1 MLKIEEI
8 FDLKLTK
15 FADIFER
22 VEYPWEVLPRL
33 EEYIKAR
40 IKPGN
45 LGKVVGNV
53 FIADDV
59 EIDEGTI
66 IEHGAMIYGPT
77 IIGKNCT
84 IRAGAYI
91 RENTLIDDNCVV
103 GHSTEVKNI
112 LMFSGAKAAHFN
124 YVADSVI
131 GANVNLG
138 SGTKIANW
146 RLDSKTVLV
155 KDGESKID
163 TGLRKFGAIIGD
175 ETHTGANCVLNPGTV
190 LGKKCAVYPLKSVVG
205 IFEAGSMVK

>member
-15 FADIFER
+15 YVDIFEG
-22 VEYPWEVLPRL
+22 VEYPWEILPRL
-33 EEYIKAR
+33 EEYIKSR

-53 FIADDV
+53 YISDNV
-59 EIDEGTI
+59 EIGEGTVV
-66 IEHGAMIYGPT
+66 EHGAMIYGPT
-77 IIGKNCT
+77 IIGKNCK
-84 IRAGAYI
+84 IRSGAYI

-103 GHSTEVKNI
+103 GHATEVKNI
-112 LMFSGAKAAHFN
+112 LMFNGARAAHFN
-124 YVADSVI
+124 YVADSII

-146 RLDSKTVLV
+146 RLDNKTVMV
-155 KDGESKID
+155 KDEENKIE

-175 ETHTGANCVLNPGTV
+175 ETHTGANCVINPGTV
-190 LGKKCAVYPLKSVVG
+190 LGKKCVIFPLKSVAG
-205 IFEAGSMVK
+205 IFAVGSLVK